1 MQLMMINFY
10 AKRWKEISEDTKDV
24 SVSIP
29 NVSLGSNDKILS
41 SILELTDY
49 TDRIAVPERKR

>member
-1 MQLMMINFY
+1 MMLNFY

-24 SVSIP
+24 NVNIP
-29 NVSLGSNDKILS
+29 QLSHGSNDKILS

-49 TDRIAVPERKR
+49 ADRISLPQ